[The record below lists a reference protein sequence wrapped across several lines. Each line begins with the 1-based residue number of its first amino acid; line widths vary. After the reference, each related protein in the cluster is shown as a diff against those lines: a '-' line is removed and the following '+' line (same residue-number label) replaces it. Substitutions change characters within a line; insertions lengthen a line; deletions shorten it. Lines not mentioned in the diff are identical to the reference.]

1 MLEQEDVMKDISGK
15 ALLVAS
21 AALIVAMGIRFAAA
35 SPVEGDYCP
44 NRMKPV
50 FVCDPLQ
57 QCWYECRGANGAVD
71 PTTRTSVD
79 PDRPGTDPETPSNVG
94 NPGNAK
100 NVGRAGEKDMDNE
113 SPRSGT
119 KGRKGEKGGKK

>member
-1 MLEQEDVMKDISGK
+1 MRQTIIGII
-15 ALLVAS
+15 AGLLIGLGLYIIGAK
-21 AALIVAMGIRFAAA
+21 A

-44 NRMKPV
+44 DRREPV

-57 QCWYECRGANGAVD
+57 QCWYKCRGAGDQLD

-79 PDRPGTDPETPSNVG
+79 PGQPGTDPETPGGAAG

-100 NVGRAGEKDMDNE
+100 NVGKAGEKAMDNE
-113 SPRSGT
+113 SPSSGT
-119 KGRKGEKGGKK
+119 KGRSGEKGGKKK